1 MKKMRNDQDEQEQ
14 LFASTAYSGKEGT
27 AEEED
32 EFEQQVKE
40 MLVNGRL
47 CAWVSVKGWKILLI
61 RILPTK
67 QIYIGPTIAGTPLS
81 ERINRIFLTASKI
94 LKQEVCLKTKNHS
107 PNLSD
112 STSNLY
118 C

>member
-14 LFASTAYSGKEGT
+14 LFASTAYPGKEGT

-47 CAWVSVKGWKILLI
+47 CAWVSVKG
-61 RILPTK
+61 
-67 QIYIGPTIAGTPLS
+67 
-81 ERINRIFLTASKI
+81 
-94 LKQEVCLKTKNHS
+94 
-107 PNLSD
+107 
-112 STSNLY
+112 
-118 C
+118 